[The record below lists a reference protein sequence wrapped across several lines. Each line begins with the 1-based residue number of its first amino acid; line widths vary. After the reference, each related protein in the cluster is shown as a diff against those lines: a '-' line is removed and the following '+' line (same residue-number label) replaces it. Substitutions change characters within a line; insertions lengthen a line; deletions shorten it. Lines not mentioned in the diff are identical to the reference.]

1 MHEQEEEYD
10 DQLEQEPDEH
20 TTYAQSN
27 RSRYFFAL
35 MSFLVALIFLSVYLN
50 NFYGLLYWHAR
61 HSTSRR
67 IQSQKP
73 CWSACAP
80 YVELLLLG
88 TFAFGAVG
96 AFFLLPK
103 SILNRTTSTGRNS
116 LSSEGDNSLIEADT
130 DDGFGDGD
138 DADEGE
144 LSSFELLVEEALSS
158 IPAEFQEKMEN
169 VLVRVQYEPGEEV
182 MQRTGIKA
190 GYTLLGLYEGV
201 PLTSYGQARVPHPEI
216 ITIYQRSIEAYCH
229 GDPDRI
235 REQVRH
241 TVLHEVAHH
250 FGIDHEEMPIWVR

>member
-1 MHEQEEEYD
+1 MNMAEQEEEYD
-10 DQLEQEPDEH
+10 DHRESEPDEP
-20 TTYAQSN
+20 TKYAHSN
-27 RSRYFFAL
+27 RSRYFFAM
-35 MSFLVALIFLSVYLN
+35 MSFLVALLFLSSYLN
-50 NFYGLLYWHAR
+50 NLYNLISGW
-61 HSTSRR
+61 
-67 IQSQKP
+67 
-73 CWSACAP
+73 
-80 YVELLLLG
+80 LLLLG

-103 SILNRTTSTGRNS
+103 SVLNRTMSPGRNYP
-116 LSSEGDNSLIEADT
+116 SSEGDNSVIEADT
-130 DDGFGDGD
+130 DDSFVEGEGE

-158 IPAEFQEKMEN
+158 IPADFHEKMEN

-182 MQRTGIKA
+182 MQRVSIKA

-216 ITIYQRSIEAYCH
+216 ITIYQRAIEAYCH

-250 FGIDHEEMPIWVR
+250 FGIDHEEMPLWIQ